1 MEGVNLAPDIR
12 WENMSSHIT
21 DIAVAA
27 KDRLVPY
34 LPLLMNGAVTQI
46 GKSSVEIAVK
56 EIWKIIETVLKAKD
70 DARIAAEQLVA
81 KPDSEP
87 RRAVFLEELETLLN
101 ENPDLANAIA
111 QIMAES
117 NIGTQINQLSTGNG
131 AQTIGQVLG
140 GKVFGNVAGNLTIHE

>member
-1 MEGVNLAPDIR
+1 
-12 WENMSSHIT
+12 MSSDIT
-21 DIAVAA
+21 DIALAA
-27 KDRLVPY
+27 KDHLVPY

-46 GKSSVEIAVK
+46 GKSGVEIVVK

-101 ENPDLANAIA
+101 ENPDLAKAIA
-111 QIMAES
+111 QIMAEG
-117 NIGTQINQLSTGNG
+117 NIETQINQSSTGDG
-131 AQTIGQVLG
+131 IQMIGQMLG